1 MAAGLP
7 VAASAVGGL
16 HELVVDGETGLL
28 VRPGD
33 PEALADALG
42 HLLANPDYRRQ
53 LGDAGRARAETR
65 FDLAPFRR
73 AHVDLYRREL
83 AAIGLGSS
91 APNLKRR

>member
-1 MAAGLP
+1 
-7 VAASAVGGL
+7 VVASAVGGL

-33 PEALADALG
+33 PAALAEAVRR
-42 HLLANPDYRRQ
+42 LLADHDYRRQ
-53 LGDAGRARAETR
+53 LGDAGRARAEER

-83 AAIGLGSS
+83 AAIGPEAS
-91 APNLKRR
+91 APNLNRR